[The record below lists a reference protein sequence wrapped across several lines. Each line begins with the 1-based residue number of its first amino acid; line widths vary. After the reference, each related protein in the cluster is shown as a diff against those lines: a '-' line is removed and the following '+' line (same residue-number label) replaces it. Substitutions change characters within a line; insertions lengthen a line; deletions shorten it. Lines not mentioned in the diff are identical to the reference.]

1 MKAALIGTTKIAEI
15 HLRELIEN
23 GCKEITIISRDKS
36 KADKLI
42 SKFKIF
48 QNIKFISSHI
58 KILKIKKFDLIDIC
72 SNTNFHLK
80 HLDFIPK
87 FKGAIIVE
95 KPIFSI
101 IKHNKNFLKILNT
114 IYKKHQK
121 IFVCYPMTYFAK
133 NIHKLLNLKKI
144 NNFRVNY
151 HTSGKHSNNEIALD
165 LLPHAISVK
174 SELFKNF
181 DFNKKNIF
189 SKKTIVEKNKWSSK
203 IIYNDFKILYNFSQ
217 NKKRKVSKFS
227 LQFNEKKLVRHTKKT
242 KNIFQNY
249 IQFNNKMISINNP
262 MKIMFKDF
270 FKNKN
275 KIEFFNKNKI
285 FTYFVMSKIQ
295 NLIQK

>member
-42 SKFKIF
+42 SKFKF
-48 QNIKFISSHI
+48 YENIKFISSHI
-58 KILKIKKFDLIDIC
+58 KILKIKKFNLIDIC

-80 HLDFIPK
+80 HLYFIPK
-87 FKGAIIVE
+87 FSGVIIVE

-101 IKHNKNFLKILNT
+101 TKNKKNFRENLNK
-114 IYKKHQK
+114 IYKKHKK
-121 IFVCYPMTYFAK
+121 IFVCYPMIYFAK
-133 NIHKLLNLKKI
+133 TIHKFLDLKKI

-151 HTSGKHSNNEIALD
+151 HTSGKHFYNEIGLD
-165 LLPHAISVK
+165 LLPHAISIT
-174 SELFKNF
+174 SELFKDF
-181 DFNKKNIF
+181 DFNNKNIIT
-189 SKKTIVEKNKWSSK
+189 KKIISEKNKWSSK
-203 IIYNDFKILYNFSQ
+203 IIYNDIKILYNFSQ

-227 LQFNEKKLVRHTKKT
+227 LNLNEKKLVRYTKKIN
-242 KNIFQNY
+242 NIFQNY
-249 IQFNNKMISINNP
+249 IQFNNKMVSIDNP

-270 FKNKN
+270 FENKN
-275 KIEFFNKNKI
+275 KISFFKKNNN

-295 NLIQK
+295 NLI

>member
-42 SKFKIF
+42 SKFKF
-48 QNIKFISSHI
+48 FEDIKFTSSHI

-80 HLDFIPK
+80 HLYFIPN
-87 FKGAIIVE
+87 FNGSIIVE

-101 IKHNKNFLKILNT
+101 TKYKKNFLEILNK
-114 IYKKHQK
+114 IYKKHKK

-133 NIHKLLNLKKI
+133 TVHKFLELKKI

-151 HTSGKHSNNEIALD
+151 HTSGKHFYNEIGLD
-165 LLPHAISVK
+165 LLPHAISIT
-174 SELFKNF
+174 SELFKDF
-181 DFNKKNIF
+181 DFNNENIITKKII
-189 SKKTIVEKNKWSSK
+189 SKKNKWSSK
-203 IIYNDFKILYNFSQ
+203 IIYNDIKILYNFSQ

-227 LQFNEKKLVRHTKKT
+227 LHLNEKKLERHTKKIN
-242 KNIFQNY
+242 NIFQNY
-249 IQFNNKMISINNP
+249 IQFNNKMISIDNP

-270 FKNKN
+270 FDNKN
-275 KIEFFNKNKI
+275 KISFYKKNKN

-295 NLIQK
+295 NLI

>member
-42 SKFKIF
+42 SKFKF
-48 QNIKFISSHI
+48 FKNIKFISSHM

-72 SNTNFHLK
+72 SNTNLHLK
-80 HLDFIPK
+80 HLYFIPK
-87 FKGAIIVE
+87 FNGAIIVE

-101 IKHNKNFLKILNT
+101 TKHKKNFLEILNK
-114 IYKKHQK
+114 IYKKHKK

-133 NIHKLLNLKKI
+133 TVHKFLVLKKI

-151 HTSGKHSNNEIALD
+151 HTSGKHSYNEIGLD
-165 LLPHAISVK
+165 LLPHAISIT
-174 SELFKNF
+174 SELFKDF
-181 DFNKKNIF
+181 DFNSENIITKKII
-189 SKKTIVEKNKWSSK
+189 SEKNKWSSK
-203 IIYNDFKILYNFSQ
+203 IIYNDIKILYNFSQ

-227 LQFNEKKLVRHTKKT
+227 LNLNEKKLVRYTKKIN
-242 KNIFQNY
+242 NIFQNY
-249 IQFNNKMISINNP
+249 IQFNNKMVSIDNP

-270 FKNKN
+270 FENKN
-275 KIEFFNKNKI
+275 KISFFKKNNN

-295 NLIQK
+295 NLI